1 MSSSKVRVVLIG
13 AGRIGLVH
21 LGNIRANPRINLTG
35 IIEPVEAARNKAAEI
50 AGVQTFASLKE
61 ALEKELTAGTFFEG
75 VVICTPTYTHTDL
88 IQEAL
93 TAGKHVM
100 CEKPLGHD
108 VKTIDGLYA
117 LSAEKKKHLLCGFH
131 RRWDPN
137 FSGVRQAVLA
147 GACGKIHKIKSI
159 SRDNPVPSIEY
170 LKISGGIVHD
180 CASHDIDMLTWVL
193 GTYPTQVYALAH
205 CHDPEIKKLD
215 DFDSVELVFNFPNQ
229 VIGTVDVTR
238 KAVYGY
244 DQRLEVVGDGGL
256 VRADNHPKTSV
267 VVADVSGFK
276 HDAGRYSFPTRYPE
290 AYSGEL
296 EHFVDLMKG
305 IAAEPYLTGQH
316 LHNITK
322 ILDAAAEAAKHG
334 SIVQVDYS

>member
-1 MSSSKVRVVLIG
+1 MSNKVRIVLIG

-21 LGNIRANPRINLTG
+21 LANIRASPRIHLSA
-35 IIEPVEAARNKAAEI
+35 IVESVEANRTKAAEI
-50 AGVQTFASLKE
+50 AEVPTFATLKE
-61 ALEKELTAGTFFEG
+61 ALEKDTANGVFFDG

-88 IQEAL
+88 IREAL
-93 TAGKHVM
+93 NAGKHVM

-108 VKTIDGLYA
+108 VKTIDDLYA
-117 LSAEKKKHLLCGFH
+117 LAAKTGKHLLCGFH

-137 FSGVRQAVLA
+137 FAGVRAAVKA

-193 GTYPTQVYALAH
+193 GTYPTHVYALAH
-205 CHDPEIKKLD
+205 CHDPEIKKID
-215 DFDSVELVFNFPNQ
+215 DFDSVELVFNFPDQ

-244 DQRLEVVGDGGL
+244 DQRLEIVGDGGL

-267 VVADVSGFK
+267 VVADVTGFK

-296 EHFVDLMKG
+296 DHFVDLVKG
-305 IAAEPYLTGQH
+305 EVDEPLLSGQH

-322 ILDAAAEAAKHG
+322 ILDAAAHAAKSG
-334 SIVQVDYS
+334 TVVQVDYS